1 MPVQPVPDTDQDR
14 AVFKVPVTDAENCC
28 VAPAAT
34 DALAGV
40 MPTAIVGTIVTPADA
55 DLVGSATLAATTL
68 TAAGEGAT
76 IGPVYTADNKLVA
89 KVPHAEPL
97 QPAPLKLQLTA
108 VFELPLTLAV
118 KS

>member
-1 MPVQPVPDTDQDR
+1 M
-14 AVFKVPVTDAENCC
+14 FEVPVTDAENCC
-28 VAPAAT
+28 VAPTAT

-40 MPTAIVGTIVTPADA
+40 TLTAVVASIATSADA
-55 DLVGSATLAATTL
+55 DLVGSARLVATTL

-76 IGPVYTADNKLVA
+76 AGPVYTADNKLVA
-89 KVPHAEPL
+89 RVPHAAPL
-97 QPAPLKLQLTA
+97 HPAPFKLQVTA